1 MKLDEEEKLFSE
13 NFERKTLHIEIIHRL
28 RHMIFTGELLDGSRV
43 PEKKLCERFNISRTP
58 LREALKVLATEGS
71 IELLPNRGARISRL
85 VPEDIDEV
93 FPVIAA
99 LDALAGELAVK
110 NISDTEITEIKAMHY
125 QMALHHVKG
134 ERHEYFSLNQKIHQK
149 ILETA
154 KNPTLV
160 KAYNSLS
167 GRLRRARYNA
177 NISQERW
184 DQAMKEHE
192 FILSALVRRD
202 GETLSK
208 LLRTHLLNKSESI
221 KIAIQT
227 ET

>member
-1 MKLDEEEKLFSE
+1 ML
-13 NFERKTLHIEIIHRL
+13 
-28 RHMIFTGELLDGSRV
+28 
-43 PEKKLCERFNISRTP
+43 
-58 LREALKVLATEGS
+58 
-71 IELLPNRGARISRL
+71 
-85 VPEDIDEV
+85 
-93 FPVIAA
+93 
-99 LDALAGELAVK
+99 
-110 NISDTEITEIKAMHY
+110 
-125 QMALHHVKG
+125 KG
-134 ERHEYFSLNQKIHQK
+134 ERPEYFSLNQKIHQK

-192 FILSALVRRD
+192 HILAALVRRD
-202 GETLSK
+202 GEILSK
-208 LLRTHLLNKSESI
+208 LLRIHLLNKSESI

-227 ET
+227 EI